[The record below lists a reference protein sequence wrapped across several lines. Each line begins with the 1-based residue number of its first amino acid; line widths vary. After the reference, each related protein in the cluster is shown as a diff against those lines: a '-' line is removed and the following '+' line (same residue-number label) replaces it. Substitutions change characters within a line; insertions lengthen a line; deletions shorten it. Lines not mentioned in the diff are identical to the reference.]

1 MNKVHVKTGD
11 NVQIMSGKNKGK
23 QGKVV
28 AVSPRE
34 GKIIVEGL
42 NMIKRHTKPKA
53 QGQTGGIIEG
63 EAAMYACKA
72 MLVCPK
78 CKKTT
83 RLAHKMVDG
92 TKKRLCKHCGETF

>member
-11 NVQIMSGKNKGK
+11 SVQIISGKNKGK

-28 AVSPRE
+28 AVSPKE
-34 GKIIVEGL
+34 GKIIVEGI
-42 NMIKRHTKPKA
+42 NMVKKHMKPKA

-63 EAAMYACKA
+63 ESALYACKA

-83 RLAHKMVDG
+83 RLAHKVVNG
-92 TKKRLCKHCGETF
+92 TKKRACKRCEETF